1 MHVATWIETKIQ
13 RISSC
18 SVSCSVL
25 QNGSCSVR
33 LIMESNEVA
42 FFHTK
47 VGEIVGL
54 ERGKMFNNEYL
65 NDYYKVIMVLILLH
79 EI

>member
-1 MHVATWIETKIQ
+1 
-13 RISSC
+13 
-18 SVSCSVL
+18 
-25 QNGSCSVR
+25 
-33 LIMESNEVA
+33 MESNEVA

-79 EI
+79 EIWTYHAPEMRTFEISLVTKLYSKCFVVS